1 MSALELILITVC
13 LIGSAFFS
21 GIETGLISINRLR
34 LRHLVRHQI
43 KGADILQDF
52 LNKPDHLL
60 GTTLVGNNIVNTVTS
75 IVMASVGMRLFGSG
89 GSWLFTAITTAVLL
103 VFCEYLPKAWFSSF
117 PSRRCLPFATPLRI
131 IGRVLHPL
139 SRVLMSVVKFL
150 TPFIKEGEDSKSKA
164 TITRDEVLHLVREGH
179 KAGALSNDEVRMI
192 KGVFELRTTA
202 CSELMV
208 PRKDMVYIH
217 QDTSADDIRM
227 FARAQQVSQ
236 FPVLDR
242 EKQTF
247 VGIVYMVDVLSDGT
261 PAGKSAK
268 DYMRPPQLVAATTP
282 VDHILP
288 RMRVTK
294 QPIVLV
300 ANEKY
305 DVVGYVTLD
314 MVLEEVVGA

>member
-1 MSALELILITVC
+1 MNALELIIVVAC

-21 GIETGLISINRLR
+21 GLETGLISINRLR
-34 LRHLVRHQI
+34 LRHLVRHKI

-52 LNKPDHLL
+52 LNHPDHLL
-60 GTTLVGNNIVNTVTS
+60 GTTLVGNNIVNTVLS
-75 IVMASVGMRLFGSG
+75 IIMASVGTRLLGVS
-89 GSWLFTAITTAVLL
+89 GSWIAGAVTTTILL

-117 PSRRCLPFATPLRI
+117 PSRRCLPFAGTLQLVGRI
-131 IGRVLHPL
+131 LHPL
-139 SRVLMSVVKFL
+139 SRVMMSVVKFF
-150 TPFIKEGEDSKSKA
+150 TPFVNKSDEDKKTS
-164 TITRDEVLHLVREGH
+164 ITRDEVLHLVREGH
-179 KAGALSNDEVRMI
+179 SSGALSNDEVRMI
-192 KGVFELRTTA
+192 KGVFELRTMA
-202 CSELMV
+202 CSEIMV

-217 QDTSADDIRM
+217 NDTSYDDITM

-236 FPVLDR
+236 LPVMDR

-247 VGIVYMVDVLSDGT
+247 VGIVYTVDVLSDPN

-268 DYMRPPQLVAATTP
+268 DYMRPPQLVGAVTP

-300 ANEKY
+300 ANEKFE
-305 DVVGYVTLD
+305 VVGYVTLD
-314 MVLEEVVGA
+314 MVLEEIVGA